1 LNDFLVKCLDDFL
14 VKCLDCLEGSLPN
27 YLEECDCLVDGF
39 PLKVKIQMEHLDK
52 RKMMDDLPLKRK
64 FKKGRE
70 ITIVIMALIPCQM
83 CNQQDEMQEKRL
95 SEERKR
101 ELLIT

>member
-1 LNDFLVKCLDDFL
+1 M
-14 VKCLDCLEGSLPN
+14 
-27 YLEECDCLVDGF
+27 DGF

-52 RKMMDDLPLKRK
+52 RKMMNDLPLKK
-64 FKKGRE
+64 IKKGKE

-83 CNQQDEMQEKRL
+83 CNQQDEMQERRL

-101 ELLIT
+101 EFLIT

>member
-1 LNDFLVKCLDDFL
+1 
-14 VKCLDCLEGSLPN
+14 
-27 YLEECDCLVDGF
+27 
-39 PLKVKIQMEHLDK
+39 
-52 RKMMDDLPLKRK
+52 MDDLPLKRK

-70 ITIVIMALIPCQM
+70 ITIVIMALIPCQI